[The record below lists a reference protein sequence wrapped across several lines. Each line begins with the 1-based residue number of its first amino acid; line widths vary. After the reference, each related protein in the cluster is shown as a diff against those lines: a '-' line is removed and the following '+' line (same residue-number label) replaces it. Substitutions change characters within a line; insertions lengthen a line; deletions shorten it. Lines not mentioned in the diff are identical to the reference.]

1 MALTS
6 SPEEPLA
13 VRTVARSI
21 GDWIGRLGQVW
32 VEGEVAQISR
42 RPGANFVFLT
52 LRDTQAPMSLS
63 LTCGAGVLD
72 AVIPPLTDGARVVV
86 LGKPSFY
93 SGRGTLSLAVSQIRP
108 VGLGE
113 LLARIEQLKQMLAAE
128 GLFDLSRKQPL
139 PFLPRTI
146 GLITGRGGAAER
158 DVLENARVRWPGA
171 RFEVRNTAVQG
182 ASAVPEIV
190 AALTALQTH
199 PAVDVIVIA
208 RGGGSVEDLLPFSDE
223 TLLRAVSQCPLP
235 VVSAIG
241 HEQDSPLLDLVA
253 DVRASTPT
261 DAARR
266 IVPDIAHEEQGLD
279 RARRGARLAIERR
292 LDRER
297 ASLGALLARPVMAS
311 PSGFLQARRD
321 NLAQDRRR
329 MRSMLATSIAHARL
343 DLGHTRAKVRLLSP
357 ASTLERGYAIVAR
370 SGGGLVRSSDQIA
383 TGDHVEVR
391 LAAGS
396 FVATVDTTASP
407 LPDHLTTPDVT
418 EPSPTGAP
426 A

>member
-93 SGRGTLSLAVSQIRP
+93 TGRGTLSLAVSQIRP

-241 HEQDSPLLDLVA
+241 HEQDSPLLDLIA

-279 RARRGARLAIERR
+279 RARHGARLAIERR

-321 NLAQDRRR
+321 NLTQDRRR

-343 DLGHTRAKVRLLSP
+343 DLDHTRAKVRLLSP

-370 SGGGLVRSSDQIA
+370 SGGGLVRSSDQISA
-383 TGDHVEVR
+383 GDHVEVR

-407 LPDHLTTPDVT
+407 LPDHLPMPDVT

>member
-52 LRDTQAPMSLS
+52 LRDTQAPISLS

-93 SGRGTLSLAVSQIRP
+93 TGRGTLSLAVSQIRP

-241 HEQDSPLLDLVA
+241 HEQDSPLLDLIA

-279 RARRGARLAIERR
+279 RARHGARLAIERR

-321 NLAQDRRR
+321 NLTQDRRR

-343 DLGHTRAKVRLLSP
+343 DLDHTRAKVRLLSP

-383 TGDHVEVR
+383 AGDHVEVR

-396 FVATVDTTASP
+396 FVATVYTTASP
-407 LPDHLTTPDVT
+407 LPDHLPMPDAT